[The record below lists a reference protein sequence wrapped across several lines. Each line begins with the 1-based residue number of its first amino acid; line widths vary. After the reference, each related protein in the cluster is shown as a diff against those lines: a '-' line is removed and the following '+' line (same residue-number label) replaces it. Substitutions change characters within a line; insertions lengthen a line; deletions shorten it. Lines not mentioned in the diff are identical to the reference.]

1 MCVDAE
7 ESQLCDM
14 LTAESRRGRERGRR
28 GEEIALGRS
37 QDRHNTA
44 FLSFLPLKV
53 FSGASL
59 RWEINSVTTTKSL
72 SE

>member
-7 ESQLCDM
+7 ESQCCDM
-14 LTAESRRGRERGRR
+14 LTAESREERERGGGQRER

-44 FLSFLPLKV
+44 FLFLLPLKV
-53 FSGASL
+53 FSEASL
-59 RWEINSVTTTKSL
+59 R
-72 SE
+72 

>member
-7 ESQLCDM
+7 ESQCCDM
-14 LTAESRRGRERGRR
+14 LTAESREERERGGQRER

-44 FLSFLPLKV
+44 FLFLLPLKV
-53 FSGASL
+53 FSEASL
-59 RWEINSVTTTKSL
+59 R
-72 SE
+72 